1 MTEIMMAIYT
11 EPETA
16 LLLLD
21 KCTRFITQYCR
32 AIKDCGSAGVII
44 AEPAAGLLSNEDCMQ
59 YSSVFVK
66 RIVEEV
72 QDSHFAVILHNCGN
86 MGQCT
91 QAMVATG
98 AKGYH
103 FGNKIDMLAALEE
116 CPSNA
121 LVMGNLDPVGIFKQA
136 TAEEVYRQTYALLQ
150 RTTAYPNFVIS
161 TGCDVPPE
169 IPLDNI
175 RAFYEAVKDYN
186 QKQ

>member
-1 MTEIMMAIYT
+1 MCIR
-11 EPETA
+11 
-16 LLLLD
+16 D
-21 KCTRFITQYCR
+21 R
-32 AIKDCGSAGVII
+32 
-44 AEPAAGLLSNEDCMQ
+44 LLSNEDCMQ

-116 CPSNA
+116 
-121 LVMGNLDPVGIFKQA
+121 
-136 TAEEVYRQTYALLQ
+136 
-150 RTTAYPNFVIS
+150 
-161 TGCDVPPE
+161 
-169 IPLDNI
+169 
-175 RAFYEAVKDYN
+175 
-186 QKQ
+186 

>member
-1 MTEIMMAIYT
+1 M
-11 EPETA
+11 
-16 LLLLD
+16 D
-21 KCTRFITQYCR
+21 KCTQFITQYCR

-116 CPSNA
+116 CPSNGSGWNFQTSHCGGGVSA
-121 LVMGNLDPVGIFKQA
+121 NLC
-136 TAEEVYRQTYALLQ
+136 
-150 RTTAYPNFVIS
+150 FVAKNHS
-161 TGCDVPPE
+161 
-169 IPLDNI
+169 LS
-175 RAFYEAVKDYN
+175 
-186 QKQ
+186 